1 MTDDVVDDL
10 DTLGRAA
17 DELFADFCAPEV
29 LRRAEHDGWHDD
41 LWEALTTAGF
51 VGVSVPE
58 QFGGEGGSDQDALVL
73 LRSAGR
79 HAAPVPLAE
88 SGFIAGWLLS
98 SCGIEVPSGVGTVVE
113 PGGGGELS
121 VTGDRLSGHAFG
133 VPWGRKAAW
142 IVAVVEDGPNAR
154 IVLAPGPAADNP
166 GITVTQSVNLAGE
179 PRDTVTFDRVAVT
192 VNTAEAVD
200 VDALLRRGA
209 AARAAQIAG
218 ALTATASLVSE
229 YTSQREQFGRP
240 LRAFQAVQ
248 AHLVTVYQQAA
259 LVNAALDGVLFA
271 PSSSTFEVAALK
283 LLANQAATVAARA
296 AHQAHG
302 AMGMTQEYPL
312 HLFTRRLWS
321 WRNSYGDNALWASQL
336 GSAAAK
342 AGPDAL
348 YTLIQRGS
356 EVL

>member
-1 MTDDVVDDL
+1 MSDDVVDDL
-10 DTLGRAA
+10 ETLGRAVG
-17 DELFADFCAPEV
+17 ELFADFCAPEV
-29 LRRAEHDGWHDD
+29 LRRAEHDGWHGD
-41 LWEALTTAGF
+41 LWAALSTAGF

-79 HAAPVPLAE
+79 YAAPVPLAE
-88 SGFIAGWLLS
+88 NGFIAGWLLS
-98 SCGIEVPSGVGTVVE
+98 SSGLEVPSGVGTVVE
-113 PGGGGELS
+113 PGCGLELAL
-121 VTGDRLSGHAFG
+121 TGNRLSGRAVG
-133 VPWGRKAAW
+133 VPWGRKAQW
-142 IVAVVEDGPNAR
+142 IAAIVGAGPNAR
-154 IVLAPGPAADNP
+154 VVLAPGPAAGNP
-166 GITVTQSVNLAGE
+166 DITVTQSVNLAGE
-179 PRDTVTFDRVAVT
+179 PRDTLTFDRVAVMVKT
-192 VNTAEAVD
+192 SEAVD

-218 ALTATASLVSE
+218 ALTATAALVSE
-229 YTSQREQFGRP
+229 YTSQRQQFGRP

-271 PSSSTFEVAALK
+271 PSNSTFEIAALK
-283 LLANQAATVAARA
+283 LLANHAATVAARA

-321 WRNSYGDNALWASQL
+321 WRNSYGDNGFWASRL
-336 GSAAAK
+336 GVAAAK